1 MSATI
6 TTSEGP
12 IAGVHTYAGDCPI
25 CGQSIMACNRQLPHN
40 CPTCNHPLRST
51 NPDSPL
57 HNVLHCL
64 RLYCDPRGR
73 STRREFWAFTLT
85 ALALFVLEGAVILL
99 CNRAGYLSQ
108 IPVWTWLLLP
118 ALLVCPFGMV
128 TIRRLHDLDKG
139 PGLLIVF
146 LALAILGTL
155 AVVLHA
161 DGILPEI
168 FTKDVA
174 AWGWTALRADII
186 VGSIILY
193 LSTQHRLY
201 GPNKYGPAPK

>member
-1 MSATI
+1 MSAT
-6 TTSEGP
+6 TTTTEGP

-25 CGQSIMACNRQLPHN
+25 CGQSIMACNRILPHN

-73 STRREFWAFTLT
+73 SSRREFWAFTIS
-85 ALALFVLEGAVILL
+85 ALILL
-99 CNRAGYLSQ
+99 LIEGGVMLLCHRAGQLEEL
-108 IPVWTWLLLP
+108 PVWVWLLLP
-118 ALLVCPFGMV
+118 AVLLCPFGAV

-139 PGLLIVF
+139 PGLLLVF
-146 LALAILGTL
+146 LAV
-155 AVVLHA
+155 AVIGVGLIALH
-161 DGILPEI
+161 IEEVQPEI
-168 FTKDVA
+168 ITKDVA
-174 AWGWTALRADII
+174 AWAWTALRADII
-186 VGSIILY
+186 IGSIILY